1 MRVNEIGK
9 PRRINCDR
17 RVEIRTVPARSDALS
32 RFPCPR
38 AAFLSGSK
46 DHGPF
51 PCGSPPAPPYRNLR
65 GRRCRKAPSL
75 ETITRSSW
83 CRRMYAHPPFRV
95 KSRPIRSQPCPALA
109 AGHASWSV
117 TCQLERKMAYF
128 DYGAAAELFPGRQRT
143 KMMAAVTYMRFAAAA
158 EAIRYAVE
166 EIPANSFLG
175 TFLEVNEERF
185 DCNGIRRLYDSAEYP
200 LPRQPAAI
208 RDRLLS
214 VRRGA

>member
-1 MRVNEIGK
+1 MPQGSVIGNHHEI
-9 PRRINCDR
+9 
-17 RVEIRTVPARSDALS
+17 ELVPPDVR
-32 RFPCPR
+32 
-38 AAFLSGSK
+38 
-46 DHGPF
+46 
-51 PCGSPPAPPYRNLR
+51 
-65 GRRCRKAPSL
+65 APSL
-75 ETITRSSW
+75 L
-83 CRRMYAHPPFRV
+83 Y
-95 KSRPIRSQPCPALA
+95 KSRPIRSQPMSCLSSR
-109 AGHASWSV
+109 HVSWSV

-143 KMMAAVTYMRFAAAA
+143 KMMAAVAYIRFAAAA

-214 VRRGA
+214 VRRAS